1 MNPPLWL
8 DNLAAYSIQ
17 IAIVIVVG
25 TALPFAFR
33 LRPPGIMLPYLQGL
47 LVACVLLPVLQP
59 WSQGAPDSPGTITTV
74 AVQIQS
80 IAFAARAHDASL
92 WIYSVIQFVI
102 IGGFLFRLGWLAMG
116 VCRLRRYRRN
126 APPLEIL
133 PDAIT
138 EMQSITG
145 ARAEVRISGEIS
157 SPGTFGLRHPVI
169 LFPKSFLQMDEK
181 SQRAIACHELLHVR
195 RRDWLCILLEEAVG
209 AALWFHPA
217 VWWLLGK
224 IELSREQ
231 LVDREVLRITGSP
244 KAYLEALLQIAHSKG
259 QPEATLAPSFLT
271 RHHLVRRVAMIVTEV
286 SMSRV
291 RCVIFLSISGAL
303 LLAAGTVAT
312 RAFPLQK
319 PAQGQQDESPKPEK
333 PKREAIRV
341 GGDVKPPKI
350 ILRPNPAY
358 PEEAKQKG
366 VQGGVVIEVTVNEK
380 GEVWDARVV
389 RGESLLQNAALE
401 AVRRWRFSPA
411 LLNGNPVPIL
421 AHVEMEFRLDS
432 ASAPAKSRPIRVDE
446 KIHAA
451 KLLYQVQPEYPEEAK
466 RLRIEG
472 EVILRITVDE
482 GGAVIDAHPMS
493 GHQLLTDAAV
503 QAVRQWKYSS
513 TLLNGEP
520 VKVEATVTISFK
532 LN

>member
-8 DNLAAYSIQ
+8 DNLAAYGIQ

-59 WSQGAPDSPGTITTV
+59 WSQGPADTPGTISTV
-74 AVQIQS
+74 GVEIKH
-80 IAFAARAHDASL
+80 IAFSDRAHDASL
-92 WIYSVIQFVI
+92 WVYSVIQLVI
-102 IGGFLFRLGWLAMG
+102 IGGFVVRLGWLAMG

-126 APPLEIL
+126 APPLEAL

-145 ARAEVRISGEIS
+145 ACAEVRISGEIN
-157 SPGTFGLRHPVI
+157 SPGTFGVRPVI
-169 LFPKSFLQMDEK
+169 LFPAGFLQMDDK
-181 SQRAIACHELLHVR
+181 SQKAIACHELLHVR
-195 RRDWLCILLEEAVG
+195 RRDWLYILLEEVVG
-209 AALWFHPA
+209 ALLWFHPA

-231 LVDREVLRITGSP
+231 LIDREVLQITGSP
-244 KAYLEALLQIAHSKG
+244 KAYLEALLQIAQSKG
-259 QPEATLAPSFLT
+259 QPEVTLAPSFLT

-291 RCVIFLSISGAL
+291 RCVMFLSISGAL

-319 PAQGQQDESPKPEK
+319 PTQGQQDESPKPEK

-366 VQGGVVIEVTVNEK
+366 VQGGVVMEVTVNEK

-389 RGESLLQNAALE
+389 RGESSLQNAALE

-421 AHVEMEFRLDS
+421 VHVEMEFRLDN
-432 ASAPAKSRPIRVDE
+432 ASAPAGSRPIRVDE

-472 EVILRITVDE
+472 EVVLLTTVDE